1 MRIDPNHEQLDQIDR
16 KILRLLAQDGRIA
29 VTELSKA
36 VGLSKSPTQVR
47 LKRLQDDGYIQ
58 GFRALLDPAKMG
70 QEHVAFTEVRLTDT
84 TEKALTAFNRAVMD
98 VVEIETCHMI
108 AGSFDYLLKVR
119 TSDIQSYRRI
129 LGEVISALPFVG
141 STSTHVSMQA
151 VKDSA
156 V

>member
-1 MRIDPNHEQLDQIDR
+1 
-16 KILRLLAQDGRIA
+16 
-29 VTELSKA
+29 
-36 VGLSKSPTQVR
+36 
-47 LKRLQDDGYIQ
+47 
-58 GFRALLDPAKMG
+58 
-70 QEHVAFTEVRLTDT
+70 
-84 TEKALTAFNRAVMD
+84 MD